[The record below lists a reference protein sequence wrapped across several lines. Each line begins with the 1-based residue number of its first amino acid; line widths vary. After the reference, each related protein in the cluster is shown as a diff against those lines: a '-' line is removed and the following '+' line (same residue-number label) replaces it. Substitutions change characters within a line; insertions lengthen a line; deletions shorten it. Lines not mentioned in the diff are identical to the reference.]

1 MNLYGISI
9 QHPRLAIILFATI
22 TIFSIIGSISE
33 SENRTIKSS
42 RAKSDYEFTKKVN
55 REFGPDGSEIL
66 LLINHEEQNGDLFDE
81 GTSESY
87 KKLLKRIKKIPSV
100 SEVFSFD
107 QIPTFGMGLIKL
119 PLFPEKGASLS
130 QRNAC
135 RKRALN
141 HPLVEG
147 HLLSSDART
156 SLVPLRL
163 NLKKNKNKLINKRS
177 SRSALS

>member
-22 TIFSIIGSISE
+22 TIFSIFGSISE

-87 KKLLKRIKKIPSV
+87 TKLLKRIKKIPSV

-107 QIPTFGMGLIKL
+107 QIPTFGM
-119 PLFPEKGASLS
+119 A
-130 QRNAC
+130 
-135 RKRALN
+135 
-141 HPLVEG
+141 
-147 HLLSSDART
+147 
-156 SLVPLRL
+156 
-163 NLKKNKNKLINKRS
+163 
-177 SRSALS
+177 